1 MTIIIIIIIEIQQT
15 QQTFKRKKNSFRKDG
30 DDDDC
35 LFLFYFFFFPFAYWW
50 WWWTHHSLASSFNSI
65 QFNSNHSRRLKTLPP
80 PIYIYGMY
88 VYILTMAAACCF
100 LTHESSQSFK
110 SVCVFEKGEKRLS
123 SFIYVVNEWILL
135 FLALVF
141 LSFSFYT
148 LYGPSGVNIQ
158 LIKW

>member
-1 MTIIIIIIIEIQQT
+1 MMMINT
-15 QQTFKRKKNSFRKDG
+15 
-30 DDDDC
+30 
-35 LFLFYFFFFPFAYWW
+35 PFIGVI
-50 WWWTHHSLASSFNSI
+50 I